1 MMFADVHATKPLYS
15 NDDSI
20 KTNLS
25 SIIDTSKT
33 AVSID
38 STKQSNSL
46 ADTTKISKDALEE
59 EVMYAATDSIRFEID
74 SQMVY
79 LYGKAKVNY
88 TNIELKADYIELS
101 LKKNIVFAVG
111 VADSSGKIVG
121 KPEFKDGDQEF
132 KSDKITYNFET
143 KKGKIINVTTKQDEG
158 YLHGD
163 KVKKDSSNNIYMQ
176 HGTYTTCNLEHP
188 HFWFE
193 INKVK
198 VIKDDKIVT
207 GPADLKI
214 AGIPTPL
221 AMPFGFFPNK
231 KGKANGLILPRPFDS
246 EALGF
251 GLSEGGYYWGINDNL
266 DLTLTGDIY
275 ARGSFNVNAKSNYIK
290 RYKYN
295 GNFGV
300 RYAFVKTGEKGFP
313 GYDIQRDVRVNWS
326 HNQDR
331 KANPS
336 SVFSA
341 TVDAGKTS
349 NLAQRDVSLYIKN
362 SMSSRIS
369 YSKSFLGTPFSLVLS
384 AQHSQNTGTK
394 AVEIDLPNV
403 LFNMQSI
410 NPLGT
415 KFTVGK
421 AKWISDLRLNYST
434 AVDNRVSGTED
445 EIFNIQGDALNKT
458 ISKMRNGAKH
468 NSSLATNVKMLKY
481 FVLTPSLNYDELWY
495 LQTTKRYYDQQTQR
509 DSAVSVQGFK
519 RANNVS
525 FNTSFRTVLYG
536 TYLFKRGNIKGFRH
550 TITPSAS
557 YSYNPGLTSR
567 DSYYNADQKKT
578 VYYSQF
584 SEGIL
589 GAPSTTKSSV
599 VNMSLSNFLEMKY
612 KPKKDTLGN
621 FEKVRLLDE
630 LSANTSYDF
639 NADSMK
645 WRPISIVARTI
656 VFNKLNVNYN
666 STYNV
671 YSLNQATGNE
681 TAASMHSANG
691 KLGRL
696 TSSTLNLSYSIK
708 SKNTKKVITES
719 KTASKEELDEINRN
733 RDQYIDFNVPWQFF
747 LSYNIIYNKSA
758 FVSKYTQTIT
768 VNGDISLTPKWKITF
783 SSGWDFTNKD
793 ITLPTL
799 NFYRDLHCWEMNFN
813 VIPYGPTKQY
823 SLSINVKASVLQDLK
838 LSRRRSWYD
847 FR

>member
-1 MMFADVHATKPLYS
+1 MFADVHLSSATHPRE
-15 NDDSI
+15 DSL
-20 KTNLS
+20 KTNINAIVDS
-25 SIIDTSKT
+25 SKT
-33 AVSID
+33 LVKTD
-38 STKQSNSL
+38 SSAQGASL
-46 ADTTKISKDALEE
+46 TDTTKISKDALEE
-59 EVMYAATDSIRFEID
+59 EVKYAATDSIRFEVD

-111 VADSSGKIVG
+111 VPDSTGKIMG

-214 AGIPTPL
+214 AGVPTPL

-251 GLSEGGYYWGINDNL
+251 GLSEGGYYWGINDNM
-266 DLTLTGDIY
+266 DLTLTGDVF

-300 RYAFVKTGEKGFP
+300 RYAYVKTGEKGFP
-313 GYDIQRDVRVNWS
+313 GYGIQRDVRVNWS

-341 TVDAGKTS
+341 SVDAGKTS
-349 NLAQRDVSLYIKN
+349 NLAQRDVSLYLKN

-369 YSKSFLGTPFSLVLS
+369 YSKSFLGTPFSLTVS

-394 AVEIDLPNV
+394 AVEIDLPNA

-415 KFTVGK
+415 KLTVGK

-434 AVDNRVSGTED
+434 AIDNRVSGSED
-445 EIFNIQGDALNKT
+445 EIFNIQGNALNST
-458 ISKMRNGAKH
+458 LGKMRNGAKH
-468 NSSLATNVKMLKY
+468 NSSLATNVKLLKY
-481 FVLTPSLNYDELWY
+481 FVLTPSLSYDELWY
-495 LQTTKRYYDQQTQR
+495 LQTTKKYFDQKTQR
-509 DSAVSVQGFK
+509 DSSVSVQGFS
-519 RANNVS
+519 RANNTS
-525 FNTSFRTVLYG
+525 FNTTFRTVLYG

-550 TITPSAS
+550 TITPTAS
-557 YSYNPGLTSR
+557 YSYNPGLTKQ

-578 VYYSQF
+578 VYYSRYAD
-584 SEGIL
+584 GIL
-589 GAPSTTKSSV
+589 GAPSTVKSSV
-599 VNMSLSNFLEMKY
+599 VNMSVTNFLEMKY
-612 KPKKDTLGN
+612 KSKKDTLGN
-621 FEKVRLLDE
+621 FQKVRLLDE

-639 NADSMK
+639 NADSMN
-645 WRPISIVARTI
+645 WRPLNIVARTVI
-656 VFNKLNVNYN
+656 FNMLNVNFN
-666 STYNV
+666 STYHFYN
-671 YSLNQATGNE
+671 LNQYSGAETGR
-681 TAASMHSANG
+681 TMVDASG
-691 KLGRL
+691 KLARL
-696 TSSTLNLSYSIK
+696 TSSTLNITYSLK
-708 SKNTKKVITES
+708 SKNNKKVVKES
-719 KTASKEELDEINRN
+719 KSASKEELEEINRN

-747 LSYNIIYNKSA
+747 LSYNLIYSKSA
-758 FVSKYTQTIT
+758 FVSKYTQTLLI
-768 VNGDISLTPKWKITF
+768 NGDISLTPKWKITF
-783 SSGWDFTNKD
+783 SSGWDFTHKD
-793 ITLPTL
+793 ITMPTL

-823 SLSINVKASVLQDLK
+823 SIGINVKASVLQDLK

-847 FR
+847 FK